1 MGRAMSI
8 RFAKEGAKVVVSE
21 VDETSGK
28 EPFDEIKR
36 QGLLVGA
43 DISKV
48 SEIEALISKTI
59 SNFGSIDIMVNNAGV
74 NKSLGF
80 FDVTEADWDAFYAVN
95 SRGLFFCMQRAER
108 EMVKQ
113 KSGKIINIASIA
125 GKGFRGTSNIAYDGT
140 KGAVIAMTRIGASQ
154 LARYNINVNAICP
167 GATRTHLYETIQN
180 EIVEKRGISL
190 EEAQRRMDA
199 SIPLGRS
206 NSPDDIASMAC
217 FLASAEADNITGQSY
232 NVDGGLMRG

>member
-48 SEIEALISKTI
+48 SEIDALISKTI
-59 SNFGSIDIMVNNAGV
+59 SNFGRIDIMVNNAGV
-74 NKSLGF
+74 TKSLGF

-95 SRGLFFCMQRAER
+95 PRGLSFSIQPAAR
-108 EMVKQ
+108 ELVKQ
-113 KSGKIINIASIA
+113 NPAQSLNI
-125 GKGFRGTSNIAYDGT
+125 
-140 KGAVIAMTRIGASQ
+140 
-154 LARYNINVNAICP
+154 
-167 GATRTHLYETIQN
+167 
-180 EIVEKRGISL
+180 
-190 EEAQRRMDA
+190 
-199 SIPLGRS
+199 
-206 NSPDDIASMAC
+206 
-217 FLASAEADNITGQSY
+217 
-232 NVDGGLMRG
+232 